1 MALKLDF
8 YKEIIERE
16 QTWLTNLEYNLLNV
30 YYLSELKE
38 FYTDKYNKLNE
49 ESSKK
54 VNPLISSIINVI
66 KNMISKLDSII
77 NTYNEGKD
85 VDLNILK
92 NYFLTN
98 MLKNEFYDKT
108 KKSTSESRF
117 QKISEDKDYLYDLK
131 NKLSSIGLEDI
142 DDDFYYHRKVG

>member
-38 FYTDKYNKLNE
+38 FYTDKYDKLNE
-49 ESSKK
+49 ELSKQ
-54 VNPLISSIINVI
+54 NPLINSIISVI
-66 KNMISKLDSII
+66 GNMISKLDSII
-77 NTYNEGKD
+77 NTYNEGRD

-108 KKSTSESRF
+108 KESTSQDRF
-117 QKISEDKDYLYDLK
+117 QKVSEDKDYLYDLRK
-131 NKLSSIGLEDI
+131 KLSSIGLEDI